1 MGVYGKKVQ
10 GAPKEK
16 LMKAS
21 DKIQYDRYLKGER
34 LPHFRTLSGIEMKE
48 FYTCEDSHRDSPD
61 PGIFPFT
68 RGIHQD
74 MYRSRLWTRR
84 QQSGFGTPMESN
96 HRIHYL
102 LSKGMTGLNIDFDIV
117 TKHGLDPDHPLA
129 EGDVG
134 LQGTSIATLE
144 DMDTLFQE
152 IPLDKVSTTLIV
164 NPPYSAV
171 IMAMYLLVAKK
182 QGVETSSLIG
192 TIMNCAISQLVGPTY
207 QSGTHFF
214 PVEPAIKIA
223 CDVMEYCI
231 QNIPRWNII
240 NINAYNMRETGISA
254 VQEIAFAFTLAS
266 EYVRRLLARRME
278 IDQFA
283 PRVAFFTSVHLDF
296 LEEIAKL
303 RAMRRI
309 WARLMK
315 ETFGAKNPRSC
326 WLRTAIQTSSLPL
339 TAQQPLNNIVRAAIQ
354 TLAAVLGGSQ
364 SIHTTSYDEG
374 YALPTEESHVLAIR
388 TQQVIAY
395 ETGVC
400 RTADPFG
407 GSYTVEKLTDEI
419 EERAL
424 ALMEVIEKKGGFLE
438 CFKSQWIEN
447 QINEARYEYARQ
459 LESGEQI
466 QVGVNME
473 REEDEEVKINIFR
486 QASDMQ
492 EKRIRYIKAY
502 KQSRNGGQVKRA
514 LQNLYR
520 QVKENPHG
528 NLFPTIIETVYQK
541 ATIGEISDTLR
552 QAYDFT
558 VHYV

>member
-1 MGVYGKKVQ
+1 
-10 GAPKEK
+10 
-16 LMKAS
+16 MKPS

-34 LPHFRTLSGIEMKE
+34 LPHFRTLSGIELKE
-48 FYTCEDSHRDSPD
+48 SYQREDVSHDEPN
-61 PGIFPFT
+61 PGLFPFT
-68 RGIHQD
+68 RGVYKD
-74 MYRSRLWTRR
+74 MYRGRLWTRR
-84 QQSGFGTPMESN
+84 QQSGFGTPLESN
-96 HRIHYL
+96 QLIHYL
-102 LSKGMTGLNIDFDIV
+102 LSKGMTGLNIDFDIP
-117 TKHGLDPDHPLA
+117 TKLGLDPDHPLA

-134 LQGTSIATLE
+134 LVGTSVATLE
-144 DMDTLFQE
+144 DMEILFHG
-152 IPLDKVSTTLIV
+152 IPLDRVSSTLIV

-171 IMAMYLLVAKK
+171 IMAMYLLIAKK
-182 QGVETSSLIG
+182 QGVEASSLIG
-192 TIMNCAISQLVGPTY
+192 TIMNCAITQLVGPTY

-214 PVEPAIKIA
+214 PVDPAIKIA
-223 CDVMEYCI
+223 CDVMEYCVK
-231 QNIPRWNII
+231 NTPRWNII
-240 NINAYNMRETGISA
+240 NINARNIRETGVSA
-254 VQEIAFAFTLAS
+254 VQEIAFVFTLAL
-266 EYVRRLLARRME
+266 EYVRSMLARGIE

-283 PRVAFFTSVHLDF
+283 PRIAFFASVHIDF

-315 ETFGAKNPRSC
+315 DTFGAKNPKSC
-326 WLRTAIQTSSLPL
+326 LCRTAIQTSSLPL
-339 TAQQPLNNIVRAAIQ
+339 TAQQPLNNIARAAIQ

-374 YALPTEESHVLAIR
+374 FALPTEEAQVVALR
-388 TQQVIAY
+388 TQQIIAY

-400 RTADPFG
+400 RTADPLG
-407 GSYTVEKLTDEI
+407 GSYAIEKLTDEI

-424 ALMEVIEKKGGFLE
+424 ALMEVIDKKGGFLA

-459 LESGEQI
+459 LESGEQT

-492 EKRIRYIKAY
+492 EKRIRYIKEY
-502 KQSRNGGQVKRA
+502 KRSRNEGSVKRV
-514 LQNLYR
+514 LDEFYR
-520 QVKENPHG
+520 DVKNHPDRNFLPAVIKAVDE
-528 NLFPTIIETVYQK
+528 K
-541 ATIGEISDTLR
+541 ATLGEISDTLR
-552 QAYDFT
+552 QAYDFK

>member
-1 MGVYGKKVQ
+1 
-10 GAPKEK
+10 
-16 LMKAS
+16 MKTS
-21 DKIQYDRYLKGER
+21 DKVQYDRYLKGER

-48 FYTCEDSHRDSPD
+48 FYQREDRQNDEPSP
-61 PGIFPFT
+61 GVYPFT

-74 MYRSRLWTRR
+74 MYRTRLWTRR
-84 QQSGFGTPMESN
+84 QQSGFGTPVESN
-96 HRIHYL
+96 RLIHYL
-102 LSKGMTGLNIDFDIV
+102 LSKGMTGLNIDFDVV
-117 TKHGLDPDHPLA
+117 TKLGLDPDHPLA

-134 LQGTSIATLE
+134 LAGTSVATLE
-144 DMDTLFQE
+144 DTETLFQG
-152 IPLDKVSTTLIV
+152 IPLGKVSTTLIV

-171 IMAMYLLVAKK
+171 IMAMYLLVAKS
-182 QGVETSSLIG
+182 QGVAASDLIG
-192 TIMNCAISQLVGPTY
+192 TIMNCAITQLVGPTF

-214 PVEPAIKIA
+214 PLDPAMKMA
-223 CDVMEYCI
+223 SDVMEYCI
-231 QNIPRWNII
+231 HHIPRWNII
-240 NINAYNMRETGISA
+240 NINSRNIRETGVNA
-254 VQEIAFAFTLAS
+254 VQEVAFVFSLAL
-266 EYVRRLLARRME
+266 EYVRSLLARGLD

-283 PRVAFFTSVHLDF
+283 PRIGFFATVHIDF

-309 WARLMK
+309 WAHLMK
-315 ETFGAKNPRSC
+315 DTFGAKNPRSC
-326 WLRTAIQTSSLPL
+326 WLRVAVQTSSLPL

-354 TLAAVLGGSQ
+354 TLASVLGGSQ

-388 TQQVIAY
+388 TQQIIAY

-400 RTADPFG
+400 RTADPLG
-407 GSYTVEKLTDEI
+407 GSYVIEKLTDEL

-459 LESGEQI
+459 LEAGEQI

-473 REEDEEVKINIFR
+473 REEDEEVRINIFR

-492 EKRIRYIKAY
+492 ERRIRSIKEY
-502 KQSRNGGQVKRA
+502 KKSRDGDQVKRA
-514 LQNLYR
+514 LEKLYR
-520 QVKENPHG
+520 VVKGNPDR
-528 NLFPTIIETVYQK
+528 NFFPMILETVGQQ

>member
-1 MGVYGKKVQ
+1 MKEEKKMKDPGKI
-10 GAPKEK
+10 E
-16 LMKAS
+16 
-21 DKIQYDRYLKGER
+21 YDRYLKGER

-48 FYTCEDSHRDSPD
+48 YYTRKDSPLDPPD
-61 PGIFPFT
+61 PGTFPFT
-68 RGIHQD
+68 RGVYRE

-84 QQSGFGTPMESN
+84 QQSGFGSPLESN
-96 HRIHYL
+96 HLIHFL
-102 LSKGMTGLNIDFDIV
+102 LNKGMTGLNIDFDIP
-117 TKHGLDPDHPLA
+117 TKLGLDPDHPLA

-134 LQGTSIATLE
+134 LVGTSVATLE
-144 DMDTLFQE
+144 DMETLFHE

-164 NPPYSAV
+164 NPPYSAI
-171 IMAMYLLVAKK
+171 IMAMYLLVAQK
-182 QGVETSSLIG
+182 QNVGPSRLIG
-192 TIMNCAISQLVGPTY
+192 TIMNCAITQLVGPTY

-214 PVEPAIKIA
+214 PLEPAIKIA
-223 CDVMEYCI
+223 SDVMEYCVEH
-231 QNIPRWNII
+231 IPRWNII
-240 NINAYNMRETGISA
+240 NINSRNIRETGVNA
-254 VQEIAFAFTLAS
+254 VQEVAFVFSLAL
-266 EYVRRLLARRME
+266 EYVRSLLARGMD

-283 PRVAFFTSVHLDF
+283 PRIGFFATVHIDF

-309 WARLMK
+309 WAHLMK
-315 ETFGAKNPRSC
+315 DTFGAKDPKSC
-326 WLRTAIQTSSLPL
+326 LCRIAVQTSSLPL

-364 SIHTTSYDEG
+364 SVHTTSYDEG
-374 YALPTEESHVLAIR
+374 YALPTEEAQVLAIR

-400 RTADPFG
+400 RTADPLG
-407 GSYTVEKLTDEI
+407 GSYVIEKLTDDI
-419 EERAL
+419 EEGVL

-459 LESGEQI
+459 LEEGELTQI
-466 QVGVNME
+466 GVNME

-492 EKRIRYIKAY
+492 EKRIRYIREY
-502 KQSRNGGQVKRA
+502 KESRNKGQAKRA
-514 LQNLYR
+514 LKKLYN
-520 QVKENPHG
+520 QVKNNP
-528 NLFPTIIETVYQK
+528 NSNFFQTILEAVGQQ
-541 ATIGEISDTLR
+541 ATSGEISDTLR
-552 QAYDFT
+552 EAYDFK

>member
-1 MGVYGKKVQ
+1 
-10 GAPKEK
+10 
-16 LMKAS
+16 MKDR
-21 DKIQYDRYLKGER
+21 DKIQYDRYLKGEK

-48 FYTCEDSHRDSPD
+48 FYTREDSPRDSPD

-68 RGIHQD
+68 RGIYKD

-84 QQSGFGTPMESN
+84 QQSGFGTPEDSN
-96 HRIHYL
+96 NRIHYL
-102 LSKGMTGLNIDFDIV
+102 LSKGMTGLNIDFDIP
-117 TKHGLDPDHPLA
+117 TKLGLDPDHPLA

-134 LQGTSIATLE
+134 LQGTSVATLE
-144 DMDTLFQE
+144 DIDRLFQG

-171 IMAMYLLVAKK
+171 IMAMYLLAAQR
-182 QGVETSSLIG
+182 QGVEVSNLIG
-192 TIMNCAISQLVGPTY
+192 TVMNCAITQLVGPTF

-214 PVEPAIKIA
+214 PLDPAIKIA

-231 QNIPRWNII
+231 QHIPRWNII
-240 NINAYNMRETGISA
+240 NINSRNIRETGVNA
-254 VQEIAFAFTLAS
+254 VQEVAFVFSLAL
-266 EYVRRLLARRME
+266 EYVRSLLARGME

-283 PRVAFFTSVHLDF
+283 PRIGFFASVHIDF

-326 WLRTAIQTSSLPL
+326 WLRVAIQTSSLPL
-339 TAQQPLNNIVRAAIQ
+339 TAQQPLNNIIRAAIQ

-364 SIHTTSYDEG
+364 SIHTTSFDEG
-374 YALPTEESHVLAIR
+374 YALPTEESHALAIR
-388 TQQVIAY
+388 TQQIIAY

-400 RTADPFG
+400 RTADPLG
-407 GSYTVEKLTDEI
+407 GSYVIEKLTDEI

-424 ALMEVIEKKGGFLE
+424 NLMEVIEKKGGFLE
-438 CFKSQWIEN
+438 CFKSQWIES

-459 LESGEQI
+459 MEEGELIQI
-466 QVGVNME
+466 GVNME
-473 REEDEEVKINIFR
+473 REEEEEVKINIFR
-486 QASDMQ
+486 QASDMK
-492 EKRIRYIKAY
+492 EKRIRYIREY
-502 KQSRNGGQVKRA
+502 KQFRNGDQVKRV
-514 LQNLYR
+514 LENLYR
-520 QVKENPHG
+520 EVKRDPNS
-528 NLFPTIIETVYQK
+528 NFFPTILETVDRK
-541 ATIGEISDTLR
+541 ATLGEISDTLR
-552 QAYDFT
+552 QAYDFE

>member
-1 MGVYGKKVQ
+1 
-10 GAPKEK
+10 
-16 LMKAS
+16 MKAS
-21 DKIQYDRYLKGER
+21 DKIQYDRYLKGEK

-48 FYTCEDSHRDSPD
+48 FYQQDDRPHDESP
-61 PGIFPFT
+61 PGLFPFT
-68 RGIHQD
+68 RGVYPD

-84 QQSGFGTPMESN
+84 QQSGFGTPEESN
-96 HRIHYL
+96 DRIHYL
-102 LSKGMTGLNIDFDIV
+102 LSKGMTGLNIDFDIA
-117 TKHGLDPDHPLA
+117 TKLGLDPDHPLA
-129 EGDVG
+129 EGEVG

-144 DMDTLFQE
+144 DMDTLFQG

-164 NPPYSAV
+164 NPPYSAI
-171 IMAMYLLVAKK
+171 IMAMYLLVARK
-182 QGVETSSLIG
+182 QGVEASNLIG
-192 TIMNCAISQLVGPTY
+192 TIMNCAITQLVGPTF

-214 PVEPAIKIA
+214 PLDPAIKIA
-223 CDVMEYCI
+223 SDVMEFCI
-231 QNIPRWNII
+231 KNIPRWNII
-240 NINAYNMRETGISA
+240 NINSRNIRETGVNA
-254 VQEIAFAFTLAS
+254 VQEVAFVFSLALG
-266 EYVRRLLARRME
+266 YVRSLLARGME

-283 PRVAFFTSVHLDF
+283 HRIAFFASVHIDF

-315 ETFGAKNPRSC
+315 DTFGAKNPRSC
-326 WLRTAIQTSSLPL
+326 WCRIAVQSSSLPL

-374 YALPTEESHVLAIR
+374 YALPTEEAQVLAIR
-388 TQQVIAY
+388 TQQIIAY
-395 ETGVC
+395 EAGVC
-400 RTADPFG
+400 RTADPLG
-407 GSYTVEKLTDEI
+407 GSYAIEKLTDEI
-419 EERAL
+419 EERVL
-424 ALMEVIEKKGGFLE
+424 ALMEVIEKRGGFLE

-459 LESGEQI
+459 LEAGEQI

-492 EKRIRYIKAY
+492 EKRIRYIREY
-502 KQSRNGGQVKRA
+502 KQSRNGDQVKRA
-514 LQNLYR
+514 LEKLYCE
-520 QVKENPHG
+520 VKKNPNG
-528 NLFPTIIETVYQK
+528 NFFQTILETVDQE
-541 ATIGEISDTLR
+541 ATLGEISDTLR